1 MEQKVVRTK
10 RTKTAEQALQSL
22 MRECARSERSS
33 GDALRLMKRWGV
45 ADEDAAK
52 VLARLQAER
61 FIDDSRYAEAFVR
74 DKLNLSGWGAY
85 KIKTALRAKGVSSE
99 IIDEVVAPML
109 AETDMEKRLE
119 EMMMRRVR
127 TLKYSSVYDAKTKLI
142 RFAVSRGFDMEEA
155 IACAAKICNNLK
167 TTNIIEYED
176 FS

>member
-10 RTKTAEQALQSL
+10 KTKTAEQALQSL

-45 ADEDAAK
+45 SDEDAAK

-85 KIKTALRAKGVSSE
+85 KIKMTLRTKGVAKD
-99 IIDEVVAPML
+99 IIEEVVTPML
-109 AETDMEKRLE
+109 DETDMKERLE
-119 EMMMRRVR
+119 EIMVRRMRS
-127 TLKYSSVYDAKTKLI
+127 LKYSSPYDAKTKLI
-142 RFAVSRGFDMEEA
+142 RFAASRGYDMEQA
-155 IACAAKICNNLK
+155 IECASKV
-167 TTNIIEYED
+167 TNSLE
-176 FS
+176 